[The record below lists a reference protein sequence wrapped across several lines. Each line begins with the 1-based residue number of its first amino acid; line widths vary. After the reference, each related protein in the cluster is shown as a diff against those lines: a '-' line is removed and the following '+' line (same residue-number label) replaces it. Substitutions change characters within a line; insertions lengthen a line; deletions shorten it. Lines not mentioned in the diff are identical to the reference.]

1 MKLICQYQLCQEAPD
16 EGNQSFVQH
25 DLEFKITSA
34 VLLHVLD
41 AVFLLHMLDT

>member
-1 MKLICQYQLCQEAPD
+1 MKVIKVLFNYQ
-16 EGNQSFVQH
+16 QH

-41 AVFLLHMLDT
+41 AVFLLHSLYAGYLMQ